1 MAKSKKTIDVSGM
14 TISDIMGMDIRDFN
28 RLKESDLRAVTSR
41 LVSASNKRIRRLES
55 KSIKSPAYRSLGTD
69 VRFSTKLPKGTTREQ
84 RVNRLRQEFSRARSF
99 LSSKT
104 STMAGY
110 KEYISD
116 IKTEISKSLGK
127 DVSGVDIG
135 KAFERLHKLQERGAI
150 PSSAGIKGSSKGS
163 IHARDFIVEK
173 MIDNPE
179 ISDEEI
185 FDLTQ
190 EDYNDYYEET
200 EETELWFR
208 I

>member
-69 VRFSTKLPKGTTREQ
+69 VRFSTKLPKGTSREQ
-84 RVNRLRQEFSRARSF
+84 RVNRLRQEFSRARNF

-104 STMAGY
+104 STMSGY
-110 KEYISD
+110 KEYVSD
-116 IKTEISKSLGK
+116 IKDEISKSLGK
-127 DVSGVDIG
+127 NVRDVDIG
-135 KAFERLHKLQERGAI
+135 KAFERLHKLQERGVI
-150 PSSAGIKGSSKGS
+150 PSSSGVKGSSKGS
-163 IHARDFIVEK
+163 IHARDYIVEQ
-173 MIDNPE
+173 MMDNPE
-179 ISDEEI
+179 ITDDEI
-185 FDLTQ
+185 FELTQ

-200 EETELWFR
+200 EETEL
-208 I
+208 

>member
-69 VRFSTKLPKGTTREQ
+69 VRFSTKLPKGTSREQ
-84 RVNRLRQEFSRARSF
+84 RVNRLRQEFSRARNF

-104 STMAGY
+104 STMSGY
-110 KEYISD
+110 KEYVSD
-116 IKTEISKSLGK
+116 IKDEISKSLGK
-127 DVSGVDIG
+127 NVRDVDIG
-135 KAFERLHKLQERGAI
+135 KAFERLHKLQERGVI
-150 PSSAGIKGSSKGS
+150 PSSSGVKGSSKGS
-163 IHARDFIVEK
+163 IHARDYIVEQ
-173 MIDNPE
+173 MMDNPE
-179 ISDEEI
+179 ITDDEI

-200 EETELWFR
+200 EETEL
-208 I
+208 